1 MNYAWTI
8 DIYPTA
14 RYRGDKNLPL
24 LPFPFRISFLRGQS
38 VFEIADRTDIPS
50 IHLSQ
55 SSQIIH
61 PDTVRSLV
69 RGVIVARL
77 SERCHSTDCPR
88 FPRIYI
94 YIRIY
99 IYMYIYTCLGERSYK
114 LKERAGPRVKTI
126 RFILAATL
134 SRDDQNIIVLCTPC
148 LVELSPWNSKYM

>member
-1 MNYAWTI
+1 MIIIIIIIIQGDNKHESDQI
-8 DIYPTA
+8 DNRAGSSSINQLKGWIT
-14 RYRGDKNLPL
+14 RGRSISIRRRDIVAIKI
-24 LPFPFRISFLRGQS
+24 FPPSFLFESRFYEVSQS

-94 YIRIY
+94 YMYIHIY
-99 IYMYIYTCLGERSYK
+99 IHIYVYIYVSR
-114 LKERAGPRVKTI
+114 RAV
-126 RFILAATL
+126 
-134 SRDDQNIIVLCTPC
+134 V
-148 LVELSPWNSKYM
+148 